1 MHKSTAA
8 GKCIIGRNSDS
19 DSIMLFRVGILDKR
33 FYLPLIIGIIET
45 QRKYVNRSRA
55 RNIVI
60 FCKSR
65 PFSFTT
71 GVTGSEHIL
80 SRVGCGGRNRDPPH
94 RQVEVIWASVA
105 VYHWRQRAKNA
116 QRPARRKYPVDVI
129 GNPVREVVRIA
140 GCQEAR
146 PVQAA
151 SAAGRF
157 QTGPAGQPFLNGCPG
172 RPATFTRML

>member
-1 MHKSTAA
+1 MRALASRLARGSALAEARPEAIPESSHPVILGAA
-8 GKCIIGRNSDS
+8 SGVVCFMGTNRTHTSAPASD
-19 DSIMLFRVGILDKR
+19 
-33 FYLPLIIGIIET
+33 
-45 QRKYVNRSRA
+45 RSSWHSPTRA
-55 RNIVI
+55 RLALCYG
-60 FCKSR
+60 FLQGKW
-65 PFSFTT
+65 PF
-71 GVTGSEHIL
+71 GL
-80 SRVGCGGRNRDPPH
+80 
-94 RQVEVIWASVA
+94 VEAIWASAA
-105 VYHWRQRAKNA
+105 VYHWRQRAKHA
-116 QRPARRKYPVDVI
+116 QRPARRKCPVNVM